1 MQLHQPTKQDQLG
14 FSVIELSLVLF
25 IVAALAVTGLVVYQ
39 RHKPS
44 GAKNSAATSQTQTTT
59 QPQNTA
65 TTQPAPDP
73 YAGWQT
79 YNNPSV
85 SLKYPSG
92 WTVTTGYGPSDRAA
106 ATSSAYTSNAVETA
120 ENPGA
125 QITMFLQLSTDSI
138 TIDCASAPCQVSA
151 VTPISNPQLPGTV
164 LALVNQVSGNG
175 TKFTE
180 YVVTGSTTKAGDT
193 SVSPIKVGSG
203 NLYVF
208 GQAYYTPKDG
218 TLTIAARVTNTAGF
232 QSDSH
237 FKDLVGL
244 INSIKFN

>member
-1 MQLHQPTKQDQLG
+1 MQSRQPTPKQSG
-14 FSVIELSLVLF
+14 FSAIEALLVVFVI
-25 IVAALAVTGLVVYQ
+25 AALTVTGLVVYPH
-39 RHKPS
+39 HKPS
-44 GAKNSAATSQTQTTT
+44 SAKNSAATSQTQTST
-59 QPQNTA
+59 QPQNMV

-79 YNNPSV
+79 YSNPNV

-92 WTVTTGYGPSDRAA
+92 WTVSIGRGPYDRAA
-106 ATSSAYTSNAVETA
+106 ATSPAFTSGAVETA
-120 ENPGA
+120 DNPGA
-125 QITMFLQLSTDSI
+125 QITMILRLDTDSA
-138 TIDCASAPCQVSA
+138 TVDCASAPCQVSA
-151 VTPISNPQLPGTV
+151 VTPISNPQLPGAV

-175 TKFTE
+175 TKYTE
-180 YVVTGSTTKAGDT
+180 YVVTSSTTKVGDT
-193 SVSPIKVGSG
+193 SVSPVKAGSS

-218 TLTIAARVTNTAGF
+218 TLTIAARVTDAAGF
-232 QSDSH
+232 QADSH